1 MRLFDHLVGARDRS
15 ATRKYELADFRQHR
29 FTATDARNAGG
40 YSVTRRMGGGAMT
53 ETQRGLCCHEAGHA
67 VVAWSFGVP
76 VIAVYVS
83 FSVARGWQ
91 GGTKYYWR
99 SRALHYMDR
108 ATSLAAGRA
117 GEELF
122 DCPAHYSAWLADLS
136 EISVLLNA
144 KGISE
149 DEHWARVTEARERAR
164 LILKNH
170 RERALKLVN
179 RLAEAGHVGGA
190 EFLRLMTK

>member
-1 MRLFDHLVGARDRS
+1 
-15 ATRKYELADFRQHR
+15 
-29 FTATDARNAGG
+29 
-40 YSVTRRMGGGAMT
+40 MGGGAMT

-122 DCPAHYSAWLADLS
+122 DCPAHYSAWLADLG

-144 KGISE
+144 NGISE
-149 DEHWARVTEARERAR
+149 DEHWARVTEARECAR

-170 RERALKLVN
+170 RERALRLVN
-179 RLAEAGHVGGA
+179 RLAEAGHVGDA

>member
-1 MRLFDHLVGARDRS
+1 M
-15 ATRKYELADFRQHR
+15 LAWYFHPFHGYRR
-29 FTATDARNAGG
+29 PNAGG

-99 SRALHYMDR
+99 SRALHDWMSHKSR
-108 ATSLAAGRA
+108 CR
-117 GEELF
+117 
-122 DCPAHYSAWLADLS
+122 
-136 EISVLLNA
+136 
-144 KGISE
+144 
-149 DEHWARVTEARERAR
+149 
-164 LILKNH
+164 
-170 RERALKLVN
+170 
-179 RLAEAGHVGGA
+179 
-190 EFLRLMTK
+190 

>member
-1 MRLFDHLVGARDRS
+1 MCGRFD
-15 ATRKYELADFRQHR
+15 LADFRQHR

>member
-1 MRLFDHLVGARDRS
+1 MPVGIASLGERRRHDPDTARALLSRGGPCRSGVVIRL
-15 ATRKYELADFRQHR
+15 
-29 FTATDARNAGG
+29 
-40 YSVTRRMGGGAMT
+40 
-53 ETQRGLCCHEAGHA
+53 
-67 VVAWSFGVP
+67 P

-164 LILKNH
+164 LILKTTG
-170 RERALKLVN
+170 KSPQ
-179 RLAEAGHVGGA
+179 VGQPTC
-190 EFLRLMTK
+190 RSWPRRWR

>member
-1 MRLFDHLVGARDRS
+1 MPVGIAS
-15 ATRKYELADFRQHR
+15 LAAANGR
-29 FTATDARNAGG
+29 
-40 YSVTRRMGGGAMT
+40 GAMT

-76 VIAVYVS
+76 VVAVYVT

-91 GGTKYYWR
+91 CGTRYFWR
-99 SRALHYMDR
+99 SQRGLHFMDQ

-122 DCPAHYSAWLADLS
+122 DCPAHYSAWLADLE

-149 DEHWARVTEARERAR
+149 DEHWARVTEARECAR
-164 LILKNH
+164 VILKNH

-179 RLAEAGHVGGA
+179 RLAEAGHVGDA
-190 EFLRLMTK
+190 EFSRLMTK

>member
-1 MRLFDHLVGARDRS
+1 MGIASLVAANGRGS
-15 ATRKYELADFRQHR
+15 M
-29 FTATDARNAGG
+29 
-40 YSVTRRMGGGAMT
+40 S

-76 VIAVYVS
+76 VIAVYVT

-91 GGTKYYWR
+91 SGTRCFWR
-99 SRALHYMDR
+99 SRPKHYMDR

-122 DCPAHYSAWLADLS
+122 DCPAHYGAWLADLS

-190 EFLRLMTK
+190 EFLRLMHGEN

>member
-1 MRLFDHLVGARDRS
+1 
-15 ATRKYELADFRQHR
+15 
-29 FTATDARNAGG
+29 
-40 YSVTRRMGGGAMT
+40 MGGGAMT

-122 DCPAHYSAWLADLS
+122 DCPAHYGAWLADLS

>member
-1 MRLFDHLVGARDRS
+1 MPVGIASLVAANGRGS
-15 ATRKYELADFRQHR
+15 
-29 FTATDARNAGG
+29 
-40 YSVTRRMGGGAMT
+40 MT

-83 FSVARGWQ
+83 FSVTGGWQ

-108 ATSLAAGRA
+108 ATSLAAGKA

-122 DCPAHYSAWLADLS
+122 DCPAHYSAWLADL
-136 EISVLLNA
+136 
-144 KGISE
+144 
-149 DEHWARVTEARERAR
+149 
-164 LILKNH
+164 
-170 RERALKLVN
+170 
-179 RLAEAGHVGGA
+179 
-190 EFLRLMTK
+190 